1 MSYLFNVN
9 QDYFNNNI
17 FLNKMVARIY
27 KPSKT
32 AMQSGMAQ
40 TKKWVLEL
48 EYDMAKSIEPLMGW
62 TGSSDTNS
70 QVQLW
75 FESKEV
81 AINYAKKNGIP
92 YTVLNANSRKHIIR
106 ENGYGDN
113 FAYNKK
119 IPWTH

>member
-1 MSYLFNVN
+1 MSYLFNVH

-17 FLNKMVARIY
+17 SLIKMVARIY

-32 AMQSGMAQ
+32 AMQSGMGQ

>member
-1 MSYLFNVN
+1 MSYLFNVH

-17 FLNKMVARIY
+17 SLIKMVARIY

-81 AINYAKKNGIP
+81 AINYAKKIGIP

>member
-1 MSYLFNVN
+1 MSYLFNVH
-9 QDYFNNNI
+9 QDYFNNNFSLI
-17 FLNKMVARIY
+17 KMVARIY

-48 EYDMAKSIEPLMGW
+48 EYDMYKSIEPLMGW

-92 YTVLNANSRKHIIR
+92 YTVLIPNSRKHIIR

>member
-1 MSYLFNVN
+1 
-9 QDYFNNNI
+9 
-17 FLNKMVARIY
+17 MVARIY

-92 YTVLNANSRKHIIR
+92 YTCLLYTSPSPRDKRQSRMPSS
-106 ENGYGDN
+106 
-113 FAYNKK
+113 A
-119 IPWTH
+119 

>member
-1 MSYLFNVN
+1 MSYLFNVH

-17 FLNKMVARIY
+17 SLIKMVARIY

-75 FESKEV
+75 FEAKEV